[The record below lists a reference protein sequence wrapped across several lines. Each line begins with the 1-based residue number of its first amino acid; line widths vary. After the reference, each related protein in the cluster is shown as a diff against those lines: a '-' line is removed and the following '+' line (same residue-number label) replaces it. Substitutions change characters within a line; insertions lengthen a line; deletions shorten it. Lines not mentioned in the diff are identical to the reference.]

1 MGLRSDTYMVSYNIR
16 RPHQGRSMNGRTQAK
31 AFRDS
36 IPGYSKKEGQDRPEN
51 RRLILQPDAATVR

>member
-1 MGLRSDTYMVSYNIR
+1 MVSYNIR